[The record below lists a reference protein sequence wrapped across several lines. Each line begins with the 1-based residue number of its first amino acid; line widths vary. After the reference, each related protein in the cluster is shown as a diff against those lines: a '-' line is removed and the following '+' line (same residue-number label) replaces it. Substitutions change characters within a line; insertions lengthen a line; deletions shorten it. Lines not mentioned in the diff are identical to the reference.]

1 MIVHDSGLPAAPSP
15 ERTALSLKIT
25 PKQANGWVHAGS
37 VPEKVADLVNGT
49 RKKPRS
55 QILRL

>member
-1 MIVHDSGLPAAPSP
+1 MTPAFPLLLPP

-25 PKQANGWVHAGS
+25 PKQANGRVFAGS